1 MTTTRDLQYV
11 LDRLEIQDLLA
22 AYGLGH
28 DLHQASQD
36 NNVLAQWRDVFTPDA
51 VIDASAVGASS
62 SLTLAEYAELL
73 RGPGLDGSAGMPAH
87 FDGWQHR
94 EGWGTVT
101 IDGDTA
107 TAVSPF
113 LHLHQLTDG
122 SSNLIHAGLWH
133 DQLRRLPHGWRIT
146 HRRLQD
152 LYFNN
157 LPRVENPQVI

>member
-62 SLTLAEYAELL
+62 SLTLVEYAELL

-87 FDGWQHR
+87 FDRWQHR

-107 TAVSPF
+107 TAISPF

-133 DQLRRLPHGWRIT
+133 DQLRRLPQGWRIT